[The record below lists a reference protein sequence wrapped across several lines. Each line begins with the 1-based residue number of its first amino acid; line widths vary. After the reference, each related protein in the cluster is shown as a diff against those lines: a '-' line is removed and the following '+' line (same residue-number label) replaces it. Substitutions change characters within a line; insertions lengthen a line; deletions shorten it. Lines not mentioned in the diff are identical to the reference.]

1 MDKGGKIKPQLSNN
15 YALSLSVLSNL
26 NLNFFTVYTESV
38 KLYLTLQFSME
49 KLNRY
54 TVRLPLRPGTIVW
67 RHTRDMK
74 VEIHTF

>member
-54 TVRLPLRPGTIVW
+54 TVRLPLRPGTIV
-67 RHTRDMK
+67 
-74 VEIHTF
+74 